1 MASWEI
7 LCVHCTK
14 EKTLRLDYRWL
25 FWVCWQHVKGDNCG
39 TPTPPKQQ
47 WSRKIL
53 PVSELDM
60 DLPFLPAMLL
70 AKPSFVNLQN
80 ALFILIAFHIALL
93 LNKKLILCPNTLQQW
108 AGACGIHWAYHIPHR
123 FEAAGLIGWWDG
135 LLKTVAEPAGEQH
148 LVGQEP
154 HLPGCSVCTQ

>member
-14 EKTLRLDYRWL
+14 EKTRRLDYRWL
-25 FWVCWQHVKGDNCG
+25 FWVCWQHMKGDNCG

-93 LNKKLILCPNTLQQW
+93 LNKKLILCR
-108 AGACGIHWAYHIPHR
+108 IHYSNGQELVE
-123 FEAAGLIGWWDG
+123 FTGLIIFPIV
-135 LLKTVAEPAGEQH
+135 LKQLA
-148 LVGQEP
+148 
-154 HLPGCSVCTQ
+154 